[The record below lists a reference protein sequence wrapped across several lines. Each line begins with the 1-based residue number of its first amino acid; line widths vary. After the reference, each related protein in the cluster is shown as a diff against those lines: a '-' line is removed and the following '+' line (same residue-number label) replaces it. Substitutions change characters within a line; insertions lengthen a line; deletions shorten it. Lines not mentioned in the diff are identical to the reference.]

1 MWQTGLKILAVY
13 LVRKYMNQA
22 KDHIKNDSNE
32 EFDSVKHKM
41 AVLLERRASLY
52 RKNFN
57 DEVTRIC
64 NSLLGL
70 MVMLLSAAL
79 AGLTAIMWIF
89 AVVWNSPQRD
99 TILGLTM
106 LVPLLACVAIFAI
119 IRHSWKKEP
128 LFDKTMLQIESDWQ
142 AFRYGLD
149 GTADISDEANN

>member
-1 MWQTGLKILAVY
+1 MWQTGLKLLAVY

-22 KDHIKNDSNE
+22 KDHLENDSNE
-32 EFDSVKHKM
+32 EFNAVKQKM
-41 AVLLERRASLY
+41 AILAEHRAALY
-52 RKNFN
+52 KKNFN
-57 DEVTRIC
+57 DEMTRIS

-70 MVMLLSAAL
+70 MLMLLSAAL

-89 AVVWNSPQRD
+89 AVAWNSPQRD
-99 TILGLTM
+99 IILGLTM
-106 LVPLLACVAIFAI
+106 LVPLLVGGAIFAV

-142 AFRYGLD
+142 AFRFGLD